1 MKCPMCKSRNQVE
14 IDLHADGFS
23 QDARECGACGAVWTF
38 SGSTLKII
46 KKQASPQQ
54 KVCTDFV
61 CPTCGAMVSDETDLT
76 TFQFHEALY
85 ECSVCGTVCSVN
97 HDKVEI
103 VRDSQKG
110 SFLSSSSE
118 KVEADDYNSL

>member
-23 QDARECGACGAVWTF
+23 QDARECGACGAMWTF
-38 SGSTLKII
+38 SGDTLKII

-61 CPTCGAMVSDETDLT
+61 CPTCNSMVSYETDLT
-76 TFQFHEALY
+76 AFQFREELY
-85 ECSVCGTVCSVN
+85 ECSVCRVSPAAKRKRSPATRTSWSARLTRCIST
-97 HDKVEI
+97 
-103 VRDSQKG
+103 RP
-110 SFLSSSSE
+110 SSG
-118 KVEADDYNSL
+118 L